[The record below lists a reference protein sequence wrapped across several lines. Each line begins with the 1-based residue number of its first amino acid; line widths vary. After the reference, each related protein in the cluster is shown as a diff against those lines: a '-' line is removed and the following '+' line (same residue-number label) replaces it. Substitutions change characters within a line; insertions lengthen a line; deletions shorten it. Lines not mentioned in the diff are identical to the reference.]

1 MAVTNSSNTGNN
13 NSKTEEHVNC
23 GTDDCCQM
31 CDTAIGDTPPL
42 ETQKQLSTK
51 YTQRDWDR
59 TVGTGKVPEQYRKK

>member
-1 MAVTNSSNTGNN
+1 
-13 NSKTEEHVNC
+13 
-23 GTDDCCQM
+23 M